1 MSTARTQALKVG
13 AMVSVALVL
22 LMVALFFIGKG
33 QNFWQ
38 RKVRY
43 EIHFSRTNGL
53 LFGAPVALNG
63 VNIGSVVRISF
74 PPDPEARYIDVG
86 IEVRREIAQRI
97 REDTEASIRT
107 QGVLGDKYVELSTGT
122 PTAPAR
128 EPGSVIPAINPID
141 YEVML
146 GQSGD
151 IVDNIVELTAS
162 LRNVLQAIDEGEGLL
177 GAIVRSREEGELT
190 FADIQD
196 AVANLAEITARIE
209 AITESVERGEGLLG
223 ALVRDTAR
231 AEGILSRLTR
241 SAENLDQFTQRL
253 NRTDGVLQR
262 LIADKELGD
271 RLVGNVDA
279 ATQDLAEITAKVKR
293 GEGTLGALVN
303 DSALYDETT
312 ELVRSTRK
320 SWLLALFRSV
330 RGLWPFEGKP
340 KAIKSGEAPGEE
352 GNRLTEVENGGE
364 VQAREQ
370 PDRHAEQ
377 ISGTSAPDP
386 LAIDPPKPT
395 H

>member
-13 AMVSVALVL
+13 VMVSVALFL
-22 LMVALFFIGKG
+22 LMVALFFVGKG

-43 EIHFSRTNGL
+43 EIHFLRTNGL

-97 REDTEASIRT
+97 REDSVASIRT

-122 PTAPAR
+122 PTVPAR
-128 EPGSVIPAINPID
+128 EPGSVIPAMDPID
-141 YEVML
+141 YESML

-151 IVDNIVELTAS
+151 IVDNIVGLTAS
-162 LRNVLQAIDEGEGLL
+162 LRNVLQAIDKGEGLL

-231 AEGILSRLTR
+231 AEGTLSRLTR

-262 LIADKELGD
+262 LIADEELGD
-271 RLVGNVDA
+271 RLADNVDA
-279 ATQDLAEITAKVKR
+279 TTQDLAEMTAKVRR

-320 SWLLALFRSV
+320 SWLLAFFRSV

-340 KAIKSGEAPGEE
+340 KATESGEAPGEE
-352 GNRLTEVENGGE
+352 GNHITEVKDGGE
-364 VQAREQ
+364 VRTDEQ
-370 PDRHAEQ
+370 PNLDAEQ
-377 ISGTSAPDP
+377 TSGTSGTEP